1 MHTHRY
7 QIEKQCNT
15 KTANLNFN
23 SCDLGSVKGLTINET
38 IYYTQPVLLAFS
50 RISVFLLKPNSFS
63 EIKNNE
69 SQHSKLQL

>member
-15 KTANLNFN
+15 KTANLNSN
-23 SCDLGSVKGLTINET
+23 SCDLGSVKGLTISET
-38 IYYTQPVLLAFS
+38 IYYTQPVLLAFNRLS
-50 RISVFLLKPNSFS
+50 EFLLKPDNFP

-69 SQHSKLQL
+69 SQNNKLQL